1 MATLTSK
8 IKMCNKFRCGRW
20 TRTTDLQ
27 DMSLTS
33 YQLLLFRCKKH
44 HLSSQI
50 SGVKKI
56 NNNLLNSKT
65 NKRVGDTIGVT
76 PIPVRR

>member
-33 YQLLLFRCKKH
+33 YQLLLFRCKKTPPFFTDKWC
-44 HLSSQI
+44 
-50 SGVKKI
+50 KK
-56 NNNLLNSKT
+56 
-65 NKRVGDTIGVT
+65 NK
-76 PIPVRR
+76 